1 MTAIEWLIE
10 NMPKGYHL
18 HFPIEVIEEAKA
30 MEREQHG
37 QTWDAAIKAHDD
49 RGYVHARSWCDFDDY
64 WEEFKE
70 TEK

>member
-10 NMPKGYHL
+10 NMPKGYQID
-18 HFPIEVIEEAKA
+18 FPIEVIEEAKA